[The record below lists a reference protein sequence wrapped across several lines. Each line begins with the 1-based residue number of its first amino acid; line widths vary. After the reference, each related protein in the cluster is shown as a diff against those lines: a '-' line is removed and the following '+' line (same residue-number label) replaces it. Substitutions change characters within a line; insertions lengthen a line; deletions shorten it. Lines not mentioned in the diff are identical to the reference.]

1 MDRARERVGRVSLQS
16 GSRLGPYEVVSPI
29 GAGGMGAVYRA
40 RDLRLGRTV
49 AIKVLF
55 AQSAPGSGVS
65 QRFLREARAISALSH
80 PNVCALYDVGNHE
93 GTDYLVMELLEGM
106 TLKER
111 LAKGP
116 LSVPELLR
124 IAREISA
131 ALNAA
136 HRAGMVH
143 RDLKPANVMLTKTGL
158 KLLDFGLAR
167 PIRGASTADG
177 TALEG
182 LDLTQPGTVVG
193 TVQYMSP
200 EQLEGREADIRSDVF
215 AFGAV
220 LYEMATG
227 RKAFEG
233 PSAPSIM
240 SSILSGRTP
249 RFPDE
254 RHDLPRRLE
263 DLVSVCLARDPDD
276 RWQSLADV
284 GRLLQLMQAAR
295 GAPAAADPAAPAATG
310 EPAPRPSGFR
320 SPRVAWGAA
329 AVLALGLGAAI
340 AVASRPR
347 PPQQACAFR
356 FEPPEGTFFH
366 SVPRVSPD
374 GRTVAFC
381 SRDERQATRLWVRPL
396 DSLEAWPLSETDG
409 CQQVCWSPDG
419 AWIGFATPSE
429 LKRVRVSD
437 GAVQKVCDVQR
448 PRTLAWSASGEIVFG
463 VAGEGLFRVPASGG
477 TASPAMK
484 PDPQR
489 DELWVGSPVFLPGGD
504 RFLFLS
510 GGRDLG
516 KAGTIWVGELGSQAR
531 TRLADADGLVGFVP
545 PDSLLFMTG
554 TTLRAAPFDARKG
567 RIAGP
572 AVDVLRGVGLER
584 VAELEPK
591 AGVSPTGVLAYRTE
605 GGDSTVVEA
614 VDRSGR
620 RLSTLISGGHLRG
633 VTTSRD
639 GRFVAFERTNPQS
652 GVVDV
657 WLLDAMRGVETELTF
672 GQSVGERPR
681 FAADGRSILY
691 ELAREGRNV
700 LLVREATAA
709 APEKEFWV
717 APLESVLNDWSPDG
731 KQVLV
736 ADLQPDRHV
745 QLRIYDVAGQGPAT
759 ACDSRAPETYDGR
772 FSPDGLS
779 VAYVAGSPG
788 RLGEV
793 FVGTVPPTAQAS
805 QVSAGGGRR
814 PRWRADGREL
824 YYESADG
831 MVMAVAVSRDSGA
844 PTFGNPVPLF
854 RTRDGGYEPFAPDG
868 STFLLSSRSDG
879 GHSPALTVVTDFRK
893 LLPR

>member
-1 MDRARERVGRVSLQS
+1 MSLS
-16 GSRLGPYEVVSPI
+16 TGSRLGPYEVVAPI

-55 AQSAPGSGVS
+55 GEAGGRSATN

-80 PNVCALYDVGNHE
+80 PNVCALYDVGQHE
-93 GTDYLVMELLEGM
+93 GTDFLVMELLEGM

-116 LSVPELLR
+116 LPVPEALR
-124 IAREISA
+124 IAREVAA

-143 RDLKPANVMLTKTGL
+143 RDLKPANVMLTKAGV

-167 PIRGASTADG
+167 PIRGASTAEG
-177 TALEG
+177 TVLEG

-200 EQLEGREADIRSDVF
+200 EQLEGREADERSDVF

-233 PSAPSIM
+233 ASAPSIM
-240 SSILSGRTP
+240 SAILSGRAP
-249 RFPDE
+249 RFPDDA
-254 RHDLPRRLE
+254 HDLPRRLE
-263 DLVSVCLARDPDD
+263 DLVTVCLARDPED

-284 GRLLQLMQAAR
+284 GRLLQLMQSVR
-295 GAPAAADPAAPAATG
+295 GTPAGKAGPAAAGQAAQAPPASHGRAG
-310 EPAPRPSGFR
+310 LL
-320 SPRVAWGAA
+320 SPVVAWGTS
-329 AVLALGLGAAI
+329 AVLAVALGAAF
-340 AVASRPR
+340 AVAFRPR
-347 PPQQACAFR
+347 PPQPACTFR

-396 DSLEAWPLSETDG
+396 DSLDAWPLSETDG
-409 CQQVCWSPDG
+409 CQQVGWSPDG
-419 AWIGFATPSE
+419 AWIAFATPSE

-448 PRTLAWSASGEIVFG
+448 PRSLAWSPYGEIVFG
-463 VAGEGLFRVPASGG
+463 VAGEGLYRVPASGG
-477 TASPAMK
+477 TPTSAVM
-484 PDPQR
+484 PDPAAE
-489 DELWVGSPVFLPGGD
+489 ELWVGSPVFLPAKD

-516 KAGTIWVGELGSQAR
+516 RAGTIWAGRLGSQER
-531 TRLADADGLVGFVP
+531 TKVAVADGLVGFVP
-545 PDSLLFMTG
+545 PDALLFMVG
-554 TTLRAAPFDARKG
+554 TTLRAAPFDARTA
-567 RIAGP
+567 RLTGP
-572 AVDVLRGVGLER
+572 AVDVIRGVGLER

-591 AGVSPTGVLAYRTE
+591 AGVSPTGVLAWRTE
-605 GGDSTVVEA
+605 GGESTVVEA

-620 RLSTLISGGHLRG
+620 KLSTLISGGHLRG
-633 VTTSRD
+633 VTASRD
-639 GRFVAFERTNPQS
+639 GRFLAFERTNPQS

-657 WLLDAMRGVETELTF
+657 WLLDTSRSVETELTY

-681 FAADGRSILY
+681 FSADGRRILY
-691 ELAREGRNV
+691 ELARAGRNV

-717 APLESVLNDWSPDG
+717 APLESALADWSPDG
-731 KQVLV
+731 RQVLV
-736 ADLQPDRHV
+736 AELLPDRHV
-745 QLRIYDVAGQGPAT
+745 QLRIHDVGSDTPPA
-759 ACDSRAPETYDGR
+759 ACDPRAPETYDGR

-793 FVGTVPPTAQAS
+793 FVGTVPPTAQTS

-814 PRWRADGREL
+814 PRWRADGTEL

-831 MVMAVAVSRDSGA
+831 MVMAVAVTRGPDGPA
-844 PTFGNPVPLF
+844 FGNPVPLF

-868 STFLLSSRSDG
+868 STFLLASRSDG
-879 GHSPALTVVTDFRK
+879 GRSPALTVVTDFRR

>member
-1 MDRARERVGRVSLQS
+1 MSLQP
-16 GSRLGPYEVVSPI
+16 GSRLGPYEVAAPI
-29 GAGGMGAVYRA
+29 GAGGMGQVYRA

-55 AQSAPGSGVS
+55 AEAGAGSATS

-80 PNVCALYDVGNHE
+80 PNVCALYDVGKHE
-93 GTDYLVMELLEGM
+93 GTDYLVMELLDGM

-116 LSVPELLR
+116 LPVPELLR
-124 IAREISA
+124 IAREIAA

-143 RDLKPANVMLTKTGL
+143 RDLKPGNVMLTKSGV

-167 PIRGASTADG
+167 PVRGATTAEG

-200 EQLEGREADIRSDVF
+200 EQLEGREADVRSDVF

-233 PSAPSIM
+233 ASAPSIM
-240 SSILSGRTP
+240 SAILSGRTP
-249 RFPDE
+249 RFPDGQK
-254 RHDLPRRLE
+254 DLPRRLE
-263 DLVSVCLARDPDD
+263 DLVTACLARDPDD

-284 GRLLQLMQAAR
+284 GRLLQLLEVSSKSPAQ
-295 GAPAAADPAAPAATG
+295 PLAAAAS
-310 EPAPRPSGFR
+310 RPSGLR

-329 AVLALGLGAAI
+329 AVVALALGAAF

-347 PPQQACAFR
+347 PPQPAYAFR

-381 SRDERQATRLWVRPL
+381 SRDERQATRLWLRPL

-419 AWIGFATPSE
+419 AWIGFATASE

-463 VAGEGLFRVPASGG
+463 VAGEGLYRVPATGG
-477 TASPAMK
+477 TASPAVK

-516 KAGTIWVGELGSQAR
+516 KAGTIWVGTLGSSAR

-572 AVDVLRGVGLER
+572 AVDLIRGVGLER

-605 GGDSTVVEA
+605 GGESTVVEA

-620 RLSTLISGGHLRG
+620 RISTLISGGHLRG
-633 VTTSRD
+633 VTASRD
-639 GRFVAFERTNPQS
+639 GRFVAFERTNPQT

-657 WLLDAMRGVETELTF
+657 WLLDAARGVETELTF

-681 FAADGRSILY
+681 FAADGRRILY
-691 ELAREGRNV
+691 ELARDGRNV

-709 APEKEFWV
+709 APEREFWV

-745 QLRIYDVAGQGPAT
+745 QLRIHDVAGATPAS
-759 ACDSRAPETYDGR
+759 ACDPRAPETYDGR

-779 VAYVAGSPG
+779 VAYVSGSPG

-793 FVGTVPPTAQAS
+793 FVGTVPPTAQTS

-814 PRWRADGREL
+814 PRWRADGAEL

-831 MVMAVAVSRDSGA
+831 MVMAVAVSRGPDGPA
-844 PTFGNPVPLF
+844 FGTPLPLF
-854 RTRDGGYEPFAPDG
+854 RTRDGGYEPFTPDG
-868 STFLLSSRSDG
+868 STFLLASRSDG
-879 GHSPALTVVTDFRK
+879 GRSPALTVVTDVRR